1 MPVREPHGKRAPEQ
15 IQEIVKAVLE
25 RNAMRSI
32 RLGPPSEYNRAEE
45 MADGRLAIPTVRQFL
60 LDFWTDLETANPS
73 PGCREHFDHLCEMKP
88 EIGPGRRMYVKF
100 GLDIDSDNY
109 AASHITIVRFHPAID
124 SRPIDRIP
132 EIE

>member
-1 MPVREPHGKRAPEQ
+1 MSASQGKRAPER
-15 IQEIVKAVLE
+15 IQEIVKAVLK

-32 RLGPPSEYNRAEE
+32 RLGSQNEGNRVEE
-45 MADGRLAIPTVRQFL
+45 MADGRPPIQTVRRFL

-100 GLDIDSDNY
+100 GLDIDSDND
-109 AASHITIVRFHPAID
+109 AASHITIVRFHPALD
-124 SRPIDRIP
+124 SKPIDRIP
-132 EIE
+132 EID